1 MACRKLSASYIFS
14 SHSGFLKNGILILDE
29 KNIVVDLIDTSGNLW
44 EEANLEYYNGI
55 LIPGFISTHS
65 RKACTKN
72 GSYSADEPLS
82 ILKGLIFI
90 QQNDPETKLSEL
102 LSMAT
107 IKEAKSHGIDNRMG
121 SFEKGKQPGV
131 NLIEK
136 ADLQRMILT
145 GKSKIKKI
153 V

>member
-1 MACRKLSASYIFS
+1 MVCRKLSASYVFS

-29 KNIVVDLIDTSGNLW
+29 RNKVVDLIDTCGNIR

-55 LIPGFISTHS
+55 LIPGFINTHS
-65 RKACTKN
+65 RKVCIEN
-72 GSYSADEPLS
+72 GSCFADDAQS
-82 ILKGLIFI
+82 ILKRMIFI
-90 QQNDPETKLSEL
+90 QQNNPETKLSEL
-102 LSMAT
+102 LSRAT
-107 IKEAKSHGIDNRMG
+107 IKEAKSLGIDTHAG
-121 SFEKGKQPGV
+121 SFEKGKLPGV

-136 ADLQRMILT
+136 ADLQLLILT